1 MCGLHGADS
10 HDFLRQVKASTALHR
25 TQDSAR
31 FELFVSDD
39 GLTLWVFTRPTE
51 DAYPA
56 VTCRRLNRD
65 GQGHWIAK
73 RSLRCEAGRIACDSL
88 VVEFQ
93 RLDEQFQRSLADGK

>member
-1 MCGLHGADS
+1 MCSLHGADAY
-10 HDFLRQVKASTALHR
+10 DFLRQVKASMDLHR
-25 TQDSAR
+25 AQESGR

-39 GLTLWVFTRPTE
+39 GLTQWIFTRPTE

-73 RSLRCEAGRIACDSL
+73 RSLRCEAGRISCDRL
-88 VVEFQ
+88 FAEFQ
-93 RLDEQFQRSLADGK
+93 RLDEQFRRSLADGK